1 MNQQEKT
8 MPLHSLTLSRA
19 HALLKAKEIS
29 SQELTRSV
37 LDRIDAVEPRVQAY
51 ITVTGDAALEAARAA
66 DDTIAKGQIGPLT
79 GIPLGIKDVL
89 CTRGVATTCGSRM
102 LENYRPP
109 YDAHVMKRLNDQ
121 HAVMVGKLNMDEF
134 AMGSTNEHSAFHVTC
149 NPWDLLC
156 IPGGSSGG
164 SAAAVAAEMCLA
176 ALGSDTGGSIRQ
188 PASHCGVVGLKPTY
202 GRVSRFGLVAFASSL
217 DQVGPLTRT
226 VADSA
231 IMLQAIAGHD
241 PNDSTSVPDGVPDY
255 SAALQGGINGT
266 RVGIPKA
273 YFDVDGLDP
282 DVTSAIK
289 KAVETL
295 EGLGAQTVDIDL
307 PHTEYGVAAYY
318 LIAPSE
324 ASSNLAR
331 YDGVKYGL
339 RDGGQTELLPMYR
352 ATRSQGFGKEV
363 QRRILLG
370 TYALSA
376 GYYDAYYGRA
386 SQIRTLIMNDFKA
399 AFAQCDVIASP
410 VAPTPATPIGAHAG
424 DPLAMYLS
432 DIYTLSANL
441 AGIPGISVPCGFS
454 ANGLPIGLQ
463 LMAGHFREE
472 TLIRIAYN
480 FEQATEFHKKRPEL
494 S

>member
-1 MNQQEKT
+1 MS
-8 MPLHSLTLSRA
+8 LHTLTLARA
-19 HALLKAKEIS
+19 HELLMAKEIS
-29 SQELTRSV
+29 SVELTRAV
-37 LDRIDAVEPRVQAY
+37 LDRIAAVDSRVQAF
-51 ITVTGDAALEAARAA
+51 ITVTEAHALTAARAA
-66 DDTIAKGQIGPLT
+66 DAAIAKGQAGPLT

-89 CTRGVATTCGSRM
+89 CTQGVPTTCGSRM
-102 LENYRPP
+102 LEHYRPP
-109 YDAHVMKRLNDQ
+109 YDAHVMQRLNAQ

-134 AMGSTNEHSAFHVTC
+134 AMGSTNEHSAYHLTC
-149 NPWDLLC
+149 NPWNLSC

-217 DQVGPLTRT
+217 DQIGPLTRT

-231 IMLQAIAGHD
+231 VMLQAIAGHD
-241 PNDSTSVPDGVPDY
+241 PNDSTSVPDAVPDY
-255 SAALQGGINGT
+255 SAALNRDIRGLK
-266 RVGIPKA
+266 VGIPKA

-282 DVTSAIK
+282 EVVAAIK
-289 KAVETL
+289 AAIKTL
-295 EGLGAQTVDIDL
+295 KHLGAETVDIDL

-331 YDGVKYGL
+331 YDGVRYGL
-339 RDGGQTELLPMYR
+339 RDDEQTELLPMYR
-352 ATRSQGFGKEV
+352 ATRSKGFGKEV

-376 GYYDAYYGRA
+376 GYYDAYYGKA

-410 VAPTPATPIGAHAG
+410 VAPTPAPPIGAHAG

-432 DIYTLSANL
+432 DVYTLSANL
-441 AGIPGISVPCGFS
+441 AGIPGLSVPCGFS
-454 ANGLPIGLQ
+454 AAGLPIGLQ
-463 LMAGHFREE
+463 LMAGHFQEAV
-472 TLIRIAYN
+472 LIQAAHC
-480 FEQATEFHKKRPEL
+480 FEQATDFHQQRPEL
-494 S
+494 